1 MDGKTKVPFLIFAEG
16 STSNGEYLM
25 SFKKGAFASLL
36 PVQPM
41 TMVLDAQMIS
51 INPLA
56 AHFITHCSAPFKTI
70 RQK

>member
-16 STSNGEYLM
+16 ATTNGEYLM

-36 PVQPM
+36 PIQPL
-41 TMVLDAQMIS
+41 TMVSDAQMIS

-56 AHFITHCSAPFKTI
+56 AHFLTMCKHPFKTL